1 MTFNSQNAV
10 AAIHPEPGGRAPR
23 GGRVLA
29 WRGRRG
35 GYSRKIDLAAQ
46 VYSDLD
52 DGRGAGRRPA
62 STQQEGQRC
71 TISMIKKIMENSK
84 KKWRQ

>member
-1 MTFNSQNAV
+1 MTFNSQNAP
-10 AAIHPEPGGRAPR
+10 AAIHPELGGRAPR

-52 DGRGAGRRPA
+52 DGKRGGGRQAHSRRGRGAQYP
-62 STQQEGQRC
+62 
-71 TISMIKKIMENSK
+71 
-84 KKWRQ
+84 